1 MKEVSRSRR
10 SFLTRTS
17 YLGAFYAA
25 GGLLPLPAL
34 TEPLAGDSRIAPTP
48 LADRGFA
55 SIRQIGRG
63 LYATISDRSK
73 GLETRSNGGFLVGR
87 DAALMIEGFQTPTGA
102 KFQMDTLRA
111 VTQVPL
117 RAVDTHFHFDHTLG
131 NTYYG
136 ANGVPVWAH
145 ARAVSRMVERYTTM
159 QAEDEAAFLAPFEKR
174 AGEARSEDVREHAQS
189 DIKGLKGMFE
199 PVSEHVLGLPNHP
212 IDPGRM
218 PLTVDLGG
226 LEAVIETYPGHSAT
240 DLIVRVPD
248 QNVIYAGDL
257 LVMGQFPVNIDGTP
271 TPWRD
276 TLEKFAA
283 FDKDTLF
290 VPGHGQICGMEGVA
304 VNRDVFD
311 DIAGQAEKMY
321 KAGMPVE
328 EAAERYVVP
337 EQFKNFLRFS
347 WGFTIGR
354 TIEQFY
360 AEWQGKPGNPL
371 SY

>member
-1 MKEVSRSRR
+1 MRELSRR
-10 SFLTRTS
+10 NFLTRTS

-34 TEPLAGDSRIAPTP
+34 AAPLASDSRIAQTP
-48 LADRGFA
+48 LADQGYA

-73 GLETRSNGGFLVGR
+73 GLQTRSNGGFLVGR
-87 DAALMIEGFQTPTGA
+87 DAALMIEGFQTPIGA
-102 KFQMDTLRA
+102 KFQMDTLRT
-111 VTQVPL
+111 VTQAPL
-117 RAVDTHFHFDHTLG
+117 RALDTHFHFDHTLG
-131 NTYYG
+131 NTVYG

-145 ARAVSRMVERYTTM
+145 ARAVARMVERYTKM

-174 AGEARSEDVREHAQS
+174 VREARSEAGREQAQS
-189 DIKGLKGMFE
+189 DIAGLKGMFE
-199 PVSEHVLGLPNHP
+199 PVSQQVLALPNHP
-212 IDPGRM
+212 LDPAKM
-218 PLTVDLGG
+218 PMTVDLGG
-226 LEAVIETYPGHSAT
+226 LTAVIETHPGHSET
-240 DLIVRVPD
+240 DLIVKVPD
-248 QNVIYAGDL
+248 QNVVYAGDL
-257 LVMGQFPVNIDGTP
+257 LVNGQFPVNIDGAP
-271 TPWRD
+271 SPWRA

-304 VNRDVFD
+304 VMRDVFD
-311 DIAGQAEKMY
+311 DLANQAEKMY
-321 KAGMPVE
+321 KAGVPVE

-337 EQFKNFLRFS
+337 QKFKTFLRFS